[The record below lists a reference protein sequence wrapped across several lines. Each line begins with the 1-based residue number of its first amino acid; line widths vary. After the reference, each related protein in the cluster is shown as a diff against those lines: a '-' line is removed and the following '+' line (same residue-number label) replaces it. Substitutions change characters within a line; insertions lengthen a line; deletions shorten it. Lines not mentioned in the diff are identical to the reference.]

1 MQLHINKCAAS
12 LLSGIALAGL
22 GCFSG
27 AASAADTAKTAS
39 ATTDA
44 RSFAGMWR
52 RVTVPRDPSD
62 FIISTDLPYKPETQN
77 IAATHRELFKQG
89 RAAASAHLT
98 CRPTG
103 VQGVTTPKEAVLFMQ
118 TDKKLAMFSQ
128 EDREVR
134 HVYIDAV
141 HPKKVRPSYSGHSVG
156 HWEGNVLVIDTIGYN
171 GKGQL
176 DEMGNPHSDQ
186 LHVVER
192 WSKSEDGNL
201 LNATFTITDPV
212 NYTQAFTAKR
222 QYRRTPGMR
231 LLDYDCAE
239 NPRSDDFSNLTFE
252 QDWFKPTCVRPVE
265 AGIAAEKVVCTPRST
280 AGRK

>member
-1 MQLHINKCAAS
+1 MSLRISKRAAGAM
-12 LLSGIALAGL
+12 SGLALVGL
-22 GCFSG
+22 AYFTQ
-27 AASAADTAKTAS
+27 AASAENDTR
-39 ATTDA
+39 D
-44 RSFAGMWR
+44 FAGMWR

-62 FIISTDLPYKPETQN
+62 FIIGADLPYKPEAQT
-77 IAATHRELFKQG
+77 IAATHRELFKQA

-103 VQGVTTPKEAVLFMQ
+103 VQGVSTPKEAVLIMQ
-118 TDKKLAMFSQ
+118 TPEKLAMISQ

-134 HVYIDAV
+134 HVYMNKT
-141 HPKKVRPSYSGHSVG
+141 HPKKLQPTYSGHSVG
-156 HWEGNVLVIDTIGYN
+156 RWEGNVLVIDTIGYN

-176 DEMGNPHSDQ
+176 DEMGNPHSNQ
-186 LHVVER
+186 LHVIER
-192 WSKSEDGNL
+192 WTKSDDGNT

-212 NYTQAFTAKR
+212 NYTQSFDAKR

-252 QDWFKPTCVRPVE
+252 HDWFKPTCIRPVE
-265 AGIAAEKVVCTPRST
+265 NGISADKVVCTPRSK
-280 AGRK
+280 R